1 MYIVIFQYETMS
13 ATLGSSPMRHTLEAL
28 GDVSTMN
35 AGDLKIRIE
44 EMLRIKVIT
53 TPTWSP
59 TWHKNDSIPNG
70 FVGT

>member
-1 MYIVIFQYETMS
+1 MS

-28 GDVSTMN
+28 GDVSIMN

-59 TWHKNDSIPNG
+59 TWSPTWHKNDSIPNG